1 MWWGIC
7 CAKYGSPTYMIS
19 YTYLATKEVTYLK
32 GCVRTFASVFQ
43 FISIS
48 SIKRDRE
55 PKIMSKTAPIEK
67 PLFLSRFLCF
77 CVLPSSYMATSC
89 SFPNKILTKSEVG
102 VGVLRDLSKS
112 ESSKFKINFKA
123 ASGFSFCEEVCLNL
137 CQYMIL
143 IIIYKYQGKKLETA
157 T

>member
-48 SIKRDRE
+48 SIKRDRQ
-55 PKIMSKTAPIEK
+55 PKIMLKTAPIEK

-112 ESSKFKINFKA
+112 
-123 ASGFSFCEEVCLNL
+123 GFSFCEEVVW
-137 CQYMIL
+137 
-143 IIIYKYQGKKLETA
+143 IYVNTWFLLSFINIKGKNWKQPLER
-157 T
+157 